1 MRSKRAT
8 PRFMKIPPYL
18 LLTITALALTACDSK
33 EEKLRK
39 EALENKA
46 DALEDA
52 AAKAKK
58 DAERNAKA
66 EKIEGERKA
75 EDLKKAA
82 ERTREQK

>member
-1 MRSKRAT
+1 
-8 PRFMKIPPYL
+8 MKITSYF
-18 LLTITALALTACDSK
+18 LLTITALAFTGCDSK

-46 DALEDA
+46 DSLEDA

-58 DAERNAKA
+58 DAERDAKA

-75 EDLKKAA
+75 EELKKAA